1 MSPKLYPNLYE
12 KLKDKAVITTN
23 DTLSVT
29 EDKYQTS
36 QELTRLSKGGYLQKI
51 RRGLYA
57 LVPIEFIGKD
67 YQPDKFLVAS
77 RVSEPYAISHYS
89 ALELHG
95 IGQSVF
101 NRVYIS
107 SPNRIIHFSHQGIEY
122 KGVITRDLF
131 GSTTIVREGQ
141 VINVTDIERTILD
154 CLRQPD
160 LAGGVDEFIRSLE
173 GVQATDILAILYK
186 EIIAHNK
193 FPKIITFRAKY
204 DNRRQEIDD
213 LSVNKIFIIRRI
225 LLHGE
230 SYLLSLAGLFYC
242 PLPEAQNDIEQTKNI
257 FQYLRTEY
265 RNNPEQLIS
274 GEQISRVLNIEQNQ
288 VKRILT
294 VLTSTDIFSRMDS
307 DKDGFVFA
315 ITLIERIL
323 DYKDFDDLLSRFATK
338 KESSFN
344 KTSLDYQRFLEYLQK
359 VNDKSLY
366 AKAGFLLRLFETSW
380 KVEPEVFDSIKKHI
394 SRAKYYWPSKLAR
407 GTGEQIKEWNLIV
420 PEYLVNKYQYATRQK
435 IS

>member
-12 KLKDKAVITTN
+12 KLKDKAIITTN

-29 EDKYQTS
+29 ENKYQTS

-57 LVPIEFIGKD
+57 LVPIEFIGKN

-107 SPNRIIHFSHQGIEY
+107 SPHRFVSFSHQGIEY
-122 KGVITRDLF
+122 KWRFTKDLF
-131 GSTTIVREGQ
+131 GATTLAREGQ
-141 VINVTDIERTILD
+141 IINVTDIERTILD

-173 GVQATDILAILYK
+173 GLRGTDLLAVLYK
-186 EIIAHNK
+186 YIIDHNEPPRISK
-193 FPKIITFRAKY
+193 FRA
-204 DNRRQEIDD
+204 DWETRRSEISQ
-213 LSVNKIFIIRRI
+213 LQNSGMIKVGSI
-225 LLHGE
+225 GYE
-230 SYLLSLAGLFYC
+230 LSLAGLFYC
-242 PLPEAQNDIEQTKNI
+242 PLPEAQQDIKVAEKI
-257 FQYLRTEY
+257 YQYLRTKYKE
-265 RNNPEQLIS
+265 NPEQRHNY
-274 GEQISRVLNIEQNQ
+274 RVIANDLDEDPQRI
-288 VKRILT
+288 KRIL
-294 VLTSTDIFSRMDS
+294 LILLSAPIYNSYS
-307 DKDGFVFA
+307 GQGEE
-315 ITLIERIL
+315 ITLAESIL
-323 DYKDFDDLLSRFATK
+323 NYKDFNNLLQSTISNVGKNIVPPSEGAFIDTRRLLEHLARFNEKA
-338 KESSFN
+338 
-344 KTSLDYQRFLEYLQK
+344 
-359 VNDKSLY
+359 LY
-366 AKAGFLLRLFETSW
+366 AKAGFLLRLFETNW
-380 KVEPEVFDSIKKHI
+380 KVEPEIFDNIKKHI
-394 SRAKYYWPSKLAR
+394 SQAKYYWPPKLAR